1 MEGRQ
6 AQRQAQRQG
15 SSARGRGVALASS
28 MTGAGLSMTILKERR
43 REGLKAEGLAVQIPV
58 TGGRCSRYR

>member
-15 SSARGRGVALASS
+15 SRSSPGVID
-28 MTGAGLSMTILKERR
+28 GGGGVIDDDQLKERR